1 MDNKLEQSEEGE
13 KLTKVTIL
21 EDNKSIYKS

>member
-1 MDNKLEQSEEGE
+1 MGNKLEQSEEGE

-21 EDNKSIYKS
+21 VDSKSIYKS